1 MVPPKGNEQ
10 KSLEEFEQ
18 ENMEQLQARDKKK
31 QKDVKPKGSAKAKGK
46 SKPGVLKR
54 PAAHSKSGAPKAK
67 AKTADSGTSSLEKR
81 GCSKCRA
88 DGCTKCRNPGFTGKI
103 WLKSEYLAYAKLHNL
118 K

>member
-67 AKTADSGTSSLEKR
+67 AKTADCFLWNQLT
-81 GCSKCRA
+81 
-88 DGCTKCRNPGFTGKI
+88 
-103 WLKSEYLAYAKLHNL
+103 
-118 K
+118 